1 MTHNRITANLPSSD
15 FERTISF
22 YGDLGFA
29 VDFQDE
35 GWLILK
41 RGALELEF
49 FPHPDVDK
57 WSSWF
62 SACIRLDDIDTMLAE
77 WETLDIPRDNT
88 SIPRLTG
95 AFKLPNAPRMF
106 ALVDPDGSLLRVLEN
121 EDQNQ

>member
-1 MTHNRITANLPSSD
+1 MTRNRITANLPSSD

-77 WETLDIPRDNT
+77 WEILDIPRDNT

-121 EDQNQ
+121 EDLNQ

>member
-1 MTHNRITANLPSSD
+1 
-15 FERTISF
+15 
-22 YGDLGFA
+22 
-29 VDFQDE
+29 
-35 GWLILK
+35 
-41 RGALELEF
+41 
-49 FPHPDVDK
+49 
-57 WSSWF
+57 
-62 SACIRLDDIDTMLAE
+62 MLAE